1 MVKQLALSLAI
12 LLLSVAA
19 ANSKSLQ
26 IDSLQ
31 PIDVNGSK
39 QWILI
44 RASDPQNPV
53 LLYLHGGPGH
63 SLIPFAHV
71 ASSFLT
77 DRFTVVYWDQRG
89 AGLSFEAANPPET
102 LSVRQLVLDTLSVT
116 KYLESRFNQQK
127 IYLLGHS
134 WGSTLGLSLIHI

>member
-1 MVKQLALSLAI
+1 MMKQLALSLAV
-12 LLLSVAA
+12 LVMCVNDVA
-19 ANSKSLQ
+19 SKPLQ
-26 IDSLQ
+26 IDTLQ
-31 PIDVNGSK
+31 AIDVNGSQ
-39 QWILI
+39 QWLLI
-44 RASDPQNPV
+44 RASDPSNPV

-89 AGLSFEAANPPET
+89 AGLSFAAADPLET

-116 KYLESRFNQQK
+116 KYL
-127 IYLLGHS
+127 G
-134 WGSTLGLSLIHI
+134 